1 MRYSV
6 WNQCPTYLVRSDNS
20 IIRIILHLKE
30 TLQTNLHFSLVI
42 SYSAHS
48 RNLILVSSLQSVLT
62 VSREVGA
69 IQLISCSIYS
79 FWLIGFQSVAFHARY
94 PRFGDI
100 VGLWDFLK
108 NWPFRSRL
116 VSFSKITVRRQTRIG
131 LWGRRTSATNWAR
144 YLHWIPKASA
154 TKLNEIVWIEWFWW
168 ALRVLNPRPTR
179 CKRAALPLS

>member
-1 MRYSV
+1 MYYSV
-6 WNQCPTYLVRSDNS
+6 LNQWAIYPFRFGNS
-20 IIRIILHLKE
+20 IIRMIINLKG
-30 TLQTNLHFSLVI
+30 TWQTNLHFSLVI

-48 RNLILVSSLQSVLT
+48 RISILVSSLQSVLP
-62 VSREVGA
+62 VSMAVDA
-69 IQLISCSIYS
+69 IQLISCLIYS

-131 LWGRRTSATNWAR
+131 LWGRRTSAFA
-144 YLHWIPKASA
+144 
-154 TKLNEIVWIEWFWW
+154 FG
-168 ALRVLNPRPTR
+168 R
-179 CKRAALPLS
+179 CIKTAKSKT